1 MLDNGN
7 LYTYDEWKVHEKY
20 TVNNSDKKMQPRK
33 KSNQELHMLQSRIKA
48 ENVLLDIT
56 ITASPLTVK
65 KKDFNKDKN
74 INMSTAEPR
83 CMT

>member
-56 ITASPLTVK
+56 ITALPLTVK
-65 KKDFNKDKN
+65 KRISIKTK
-74 INMSTAEPR
+74 I
-83 CMT
+83 